1 MGRFHGRNGR
11 VYMGIASDT
20 AVAEPV
26 PYLADW
32 TLNQTTDK
40 IEVTAMGDTT
50 KIYVAGLPD
59 AAADR
64 VVGEDRS
71 EPVLQR
77 VEQVRVQVEPAGE
90 AVARRGVGL
99 GGGVVHEAVERAGGV
114 GGAVTLSSNW
124 NAASS
129 IFKVG

>member
-1 MGRFHGRNGR
+1 MSRFHGRNGR

-20 AVAEPV
+20 AAAEPV
-26 PYLADW
+26 PYLADYDI
-32 TLNQTTDK
+32 NFTTDK

-59 AAADR
+59 SQGTFSGFMDDATAQTYTAATD
-64 VVGEDRS
+64 G
-71 EPVLQR
+71 L
-77 VEQVRVQVEPAGE
+77 
-90 AVARRGVGL
+90 ARRFYLYPNLLSPTKYFFGTIFPDYSIS
-99 GGGVVHEAVERAGGV
+99 GGV
-114 GGAVTLSSNW
+114 GGAVTLSSSW